1 EVEGLENEA
10 EDLGAGGGEAVE
22 GEGGDVGAVDDDAS
36 GVRLVDAADQ
46 IEQRGFTAAGGAGEG
61 EKIAPGDVEADVHQ
75 RRNVDTAEA
84 VRLAD
89 TLELDDWL
97 CFHAGLLR

>member
-1 EVEGLENEA
+1 

-22 GEGGDVGAVDDDAS
+22 GEGGDVGAVDHDAP

-61 EKIAPGDVEADVHQ
+61 EKIAACDVECDV
-75 RRNVDTAEA
+75 RECGNVDAAEA

-89 TLELDDWL
+89 ILDPDDGVG
-97 CFHAGLLR
+97 CHSGLLQCAM